1 MAEYELIDPRA
12 LAQTLHEMLEE
23 NVEHNEGVMRDDIR
37 HAAKL
42 AEDELHTASPKLT
55 GHHAEGW
62 RTYFDQRISRGIVAQ
77 ATVAATVKP
86 SLTHLL
92 EFGHIVVA
100 RGKQKKSKKR
110 KKKDQDPRHSD
121 SHRSVGLGGR
131 TKAFYYIRD
140 AYNTGARYLEGV
152 KVDNP

>member
-92 EFGHIVVA
+92 EFGHRIVI
-100 RGKQKKSKKR
+100 GKR
-110 KKKDQDPRHSD
+110 DT
-121 SHRSVGLGGR
+121 GR
-131 TKAFYYIRD
+131 RTRAFYYIQH